1 MANKGPNTNGSQF
14 FITLRECPHLNGKH
28 VVFGRVIRGY
38 DVIQKIAQVP
48 VDEKDRPSTPIVVSN
63 CGELV
68 LKSKP
73 KEEKPEGMFIFSS
86 HHTFHL
92 ILTYYVI
99 FKVKSREKEAAS
111 SDESDRGTRKKRRHR
126 HRSRSRS
133 IASDNAESDDDDRR
147 ERRKHRKKSKSKH
160 KKRDRSQSQDDHS
173 DDASKKRKDEP
184 EEETE
189 EQYDARLER
198 EEKERIEAERRRELE
213 RMKRRLEDEA
223 ARASSNGVRFK
234 GRGRMKFID
243 PELQRRG

>member
-48 VDEKDRPSTPIVVSN
+48 VDEKDRPAKPILVAN

-68 LKSKP
+68 LRAPP
-73 KEEKPEGMFIFSS
+73 KEDKPEGILISFIISA
-86 HHTFHL
+86 TF
-92 ILTYYVI
+92 LTYESI
-99 FKVKSREKEAAS
+99 AKSHEKEATPS
-111 SDESDRGTRKKRRHR
+111 GESDHGAHKKRRHR

-133 IASDNAESDDDDRR
+133 VGSEASESDEDRP
-147 ERRKHRKKSKSKH
+147 ERQKHRKKTKSKH
-160 KKRDRSQSQDDHS
+160 KKRNRSRSKEVNS
-173 DDASKKRKDEP
+173 DDESKKRKDEP

-198 EEKERIEAERRRELE
+198 EEKERIEAARRRELE
-213 RMKRRLEDEA
+213 KMKRRLEDEA
-223 ARASSNGVRFK
+223 ARASTNGVRFK
-234 GRGRMKFID
+234 GRGRMKYLD
-243 PELQRRG
+243 PELQRRGQ